1 MVGEK
6 GSPARREDLAKF
18 VPDAVGLYALN
29 CRMEEAEASE
39 TPHMPAHHGLYA
51 EVSKICKL

>member
-1 MVGEK
+1 M
-6 GSPARREDLAKF
+6 AKF